1 MVHFSISQAFSFN
14 CGVSS
19 SLASA
24 KIYFT
29 TLTPSFQRKSCQRCR
44 FDKCLE
50 VGMKSSWVLSEE
62 ERFRRFRKHREK
74 VQQQQ
79 LVQQHQDIN
88 GSSPPNHGYYDDQNS
103 GDEADDRIPN
113 PYSPDS
119 DRKYGYGRGSPSYLS
134 PPPLSPLNHHQMD
147 NKQMVAA
154 AVAPQVR
161 PLTLLF

>member
-1 MVHFSISQAFSFN
+1 
-14 CGVSS
+14 
-19 SLASA
+19 
-24 KIYFT
+24 
-29 TLTPSFQRKSCQRCR
+29 
-44 FDKCLE
+44 
-50 VGMKSSWVLSEE
+50 MKSSWVLSEE

-79 LVQQHQDIN
+79 LVQQHQDMN